1 MTEPQGASDSEKG
14 TVACSTTKDLTVAQ
28 EGVAY
33 LLLDQFLK
41 VSGGM
46 EIGSETEAKSFW
58 SLRKTELP
66 WSSGFGFV
74 YVAMFV
80 SPNPYR

>member
-46 EIGSETEAKSFW
+46 EIGSETEAKSF
-58 SLRKTELP
+58 
-66 WSSGFGFV
+66 
-74 YVAMFV
+74 
-80 SPNPYR
+80 